1 MGVVFQILGLSFL
14 TMFFL
19 VLGLYPTKKIDLKE
33 LYDEA
38 EDTELR
44 TGVILMLTPFT
55 KQLEEFNAKYNG
67 KRIQQYREFIKKR
80 LSMCGNPF
88 RLNANE
94 FLGFQEILFGS
105 MLMFFCIFLLKMPEG
120 ALIQK
125 VIFVM
130 MLIVIAFLLS
140 FILPIVI
147 LTDAVKKR
155 HKKLSRELP
164 YILDLLTVSVEAGLD
179 FVMAIKRVIEKGA
192 PGPLKRE
199 FKIMMQQ
206 IKLGK
211 RRKEAL
217 QDMSDRNGLPD
228 LKTIVASMI
237 QADQMG
243 ASLGPILRIQSD
255 MLRKKRMLLAE
266 KIAQQAPVKM
276 LMPLIGCIFPAVF
289 LILLVPI
296 ILKLITSI

>member
-1 MGVVFQILGLSFL
+1 MGEVFQILGLSFL

-55 KQLEEFNAKYNG
+55 KRLEEFNAKYNG
-67 KRIQQYREFIKKR
+67 KHIQKYREFIKKR
-80 LSMCGNPF
+80 LSMSGNPF
-88 RLNANE
+88 RLTANE

-125 VIFVM
+125 VIFII

-179 FVMAIKRVIEKGA
+179 FVMAISRVIEKGA
-192 PGPLKRE
+192 PGPLKKE